1 MISMSVLN
9 LKYHFQQL
17 NQEIGQM
24 IRTKMYQELASLL
37 HYHNELEKETEL
49 LNNEIKYHF
58 YFLYKWV
65 KPTFNTFLC
74 LLFMDDTIFVMRIVV
89 TLALMTIVLVLYL
102 ISDQCSSVITS
113 AHKTKP
119 AFYSLL
125 MSRDNKIPLKLRLK
139 FLQFVEHL
147 SEHEIGFTCYEFFT
161 ITRKNFFE
169 YVLDWIFSYFL
180 LIKILKKNGVLWMIT
195 AWTKFYYYNYKPKT
209 SRKMHEKCCYCCKFT
224 WLNQISSS
232 VSPERGN
239 PIYIPYIAEMDGHS
253 TVFDSLLSKYCLTS
267 IIASG
272 RDQTFV
278 DLQLKS
284 LQLSRNFFIQ

>member
-9 LKYHFQQL
+9 LKYNFQQL

-65 KPTFNTFLC
+65 KPTFNITLC
-74 LLFMDDTIFVMRIVV
+74 LLLLEDTVFVMRIVV
-89 TLALMTIVLVLYL
+89 SLALMAIALLLYL
-102 ISDQCSSVITS
+102 ISDQCSSVMTS

-125 MSRDNKIPLKLRLK
+125 MSRNNKIPLKLRLK
-139 FLQFVEHL
+139 FLQFIEHL
-147 SEHEIGFTCYEFFT
+147 SEREIGFTCHDFFA
-161 ITRKNFFE
+161 ITRNNFFE

-180 LIKILKKNGVLWMIT
+180 LIKILKKNGVL
-195 AWTKFYYYNYKPKT
+195 
-209 SRKMHEKCCYCCKFT
+209 
-224 WLNQISSS
+224 
-232 VSPERGN
+232 
-239 PIYIPYIAEMDGHS
+239 
-253 TVFDSLLSKYCLTS
+253 
-267 IIASG
+267 
-272 RDQTFV
+272 
-278 DLQLKS
+278 
-284 LQLSRNFFIQ
+284 